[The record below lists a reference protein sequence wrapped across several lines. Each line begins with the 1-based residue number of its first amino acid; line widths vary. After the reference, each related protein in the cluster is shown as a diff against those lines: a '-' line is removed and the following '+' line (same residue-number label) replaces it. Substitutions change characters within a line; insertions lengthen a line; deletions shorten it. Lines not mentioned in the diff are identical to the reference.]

1 MTDIEKQEKL
11 PNEEQENSSQEMT
24 TGIEREPRPQTSS
37 NYESN
42 PINTRREPYDP
53 ERKRQRLSNRP
64 FFRKKFCKFCSR
76 KKTINYKDIDTIR
89 RFTTDQGKILP
100 SRVTGNCAKCQRKM
114 SKAIKRARSMA
125 ILPFTSHK

>member
-1 MTDIEKQEKL
+1 MTDIENQDNL
-11 PNEEQENSSQEMT
+11 PVKEETTSSQRKPVET
-24 TGIEREPRPQTSS
+24 VRETRPEGNSHYDTGQS
-37 NYESN
+37 
-42 PINTRREPYDP
+42 NTRREPYDP
-53 ERKRQRLSNRP
+53 ERKRQRGTNRP

-76 KKTINYKDIDTIR
+76 KKLINYKDIDTIR

-125 ILPFTSHK
+125 VLPFTSNH